1 MFDPPLTGMEQ
12 ATSDQV
18 ALCGLSLKVQEQE
31 VGLVHS
37 SARDY
42 PLRRESDGRVISEES
57 ISRKRLGLAPGQK

>member
-1 MFDPPLTGMEQ
+1 MSMIDPPLAGMEQ
-12 ATSDQV
+12 AISDQV
-18 ALCGLSLKVQEQE
+18 KVQEQE